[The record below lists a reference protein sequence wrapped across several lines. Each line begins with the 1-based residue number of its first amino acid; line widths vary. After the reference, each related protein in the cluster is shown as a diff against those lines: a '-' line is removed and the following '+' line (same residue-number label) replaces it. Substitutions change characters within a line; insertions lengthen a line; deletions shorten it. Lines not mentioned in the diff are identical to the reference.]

1 MFKNLVG
8 NAVGDALGLS
18 DIGQV
23 IKPEDYNKTE
33 SDDFILTE
41 DGEKIFFLIKSKS
54 DEYCFTNMALLHL
67 DGDSALSKKRVLKR
81 YDYYKHQIENV
92 MLETAGTIDL
102 DIEIKF
108 QIGHNTFSID
118 IAKKFGV
125 EIADLYKSLLAISRI
140 QEKNARLNDFAKES
154 VLIARDVHYGTRNTD
169 TPTNIE
175 FNKIVNLANN
185 WLKQT
190 YDQNEK
196 KDFSD
201 VFQKYIQN

>member
-102 DIEIKF
+102 DLEIKF

-125 EIADLYKSLLAISRI
+125 EIADLYKSLLAISKI
-140 QEKNARLNDFAKES
+140 QEKNARLNEFAKEA
-154 VLIARDVHYGTRNTD
+154 VLIARDVHYGNRNTD

-175 FNKIVNLANN
+175 FNKIVNLTNS

>member
-54 DEYCFTNMALLHL
+54 DEYCFTNLALLHL
-67 DGDSALSKKRVLKR
+67 DGDSALSKKRILKR
-81 YDYYKHQIENV
+81 YDYNKHHIENV

-102 DIEIKF
+102 DLEIKF

-125 EIADLYKSLLAISRI
+125 EIADLYKSLLAISKI
-140 QEKNARLNDFAKES
+140 QEKNARLNDFAKEAL
-154 VLIARDVHYGTRNTD
+154 LIARDVNYGTRSTD

-175 FNKIVNLANN
+175 FNKIVNLANS
-185 WLKQT
+185 WLRQT

>member
-102 DIEIKF
+102 DLEIKF

-125 EIADLYKSLLAISRI
+125 EIADLYKSLLAISKI
-140 QEKNARLNDFAKES
+140 QEKNARLNEFAKEA
-154 VLIARDVHYGTRNTD
+154 VLIARDVHYGNRNTD

-175 FNKIVNLANN
+175 FNKIVNLANS

>member
-1 MFKNLVG
+1 MFKNIVG

-23 IKPEDYNKTE
+23 IKPEDFNKTE

-54 DEYCFTNMALLHL
+54 DEYCFTNLALLHL
-67 DGDSALSKKRVLKR
+67 DGESAMSKKRVLKR

-102 DIEIKF
+102 DLEIKF

-118 IAKKFGV
+118 ISKKFGV
-125 EIADLYKSLLAISRI
+125 EIADLYKSLLAISKI
-140 QEKNARLNDFAKES
+140 QEKNARLNDFAKEA
-154 VLIARDVHYGTRNTD
+154 VLIARDVNYGSRTTD
-169 TPTNIE
+169 TPVNLE
-175 FNKIVNLANN
+175 FNKIVNLANS

-190 YDQNEK
+190 YEQNEK

>member
-1 MFKNLVG
+1 M
-8 NAVGDALGLS
+8 
-18 DIGQV
+18 
-23 IKPEDYNKTE
+23 
-33 SDDFILTE
+33 
-41 DGEKIFFLIKSKS
+41 
-54 DEYCFTNMALLHL
+54 
-67 DGDSALSKKRVLKR
+67 LKR
-81 YDYYKHQIENV
+81 YDFYKHQIENV

-102 DIEIKF
+102 DLEIKF
-108 QIGHNTFSID
+108 QIGHNSFSID

-125 EIADLYKSLLAISRI
+125 EIADLYKSLLAISKI
-140 QEKNARLNDFAKES
+140 QEKNARLNEFAKEA
-154 VLIARDVHYGTRNTD
+154 VLIARDVNYGQRNTD

-175 FNKIVNLANN
+175 FNKIVNLANS